1 MNRIFIILVLCLPL
15 WSCATYY
22 ATRDDVVSQLRSWEQ
37 EKEYGKIFNTLD
49 QLKPKHEQYR
59 QLQRMKPRLLEDARK
74 YERSVSTNAL
84 KQAQKQDWPK
94 ALMIFDEGLEKYP
107 QSTFIKNE
115 KEKFLADRE
124 QYLHYLERKYLYE
137 RAEWL
142 IRAIP
147 QQQKIVDTNPKDS
160 AQEKRLKKLQS
171 LSEETADLLAEYGKE
186 ALKADRRMI
195 ASRSLTLAN
204 TLQPDDEYSQ
214 LLKQIKATGKQK
226 PKKKYSSDSKS
237 SASQQA
243 DTRQQ
248 ALQQLRT
255 RFELAYKN
263 QDWAEAID
271 RMEAIE
277 AIDPT
282 SNTTK
287 KARKR
292 LDKQVDAYVKQQI
305 KLGEHQYSQGDFT
318 VALETWEAAHPLAPD
333 NKALNKYIQRAHR
346 VLESLKELSGRPP
359 AIRFPVED
367 ESPAIS
373 D

>member
-1 MNRIFIILVLCLPL
+1 MKRIFIILVLCLPL

-22 ATRDDVVSQLRSWEQ
+22 ATRDDVVSQVRSWEQ

-49 QLKPKHEQYR
+49 QLKPKHEQYQ
-59 QLQRMKPRLLEDARK
+59 QLQRMKPRLQEDARK
-74 YERSVSTNAL
+74 FERSVSTKAL
-84 KQAQKQDWPK
+84 EQAQKQDWPK
-94 ALMIFDEGLEKYP
+94 ALMIFDEGLDKYP

-115 KEKFLADRE
+115 REKFLADRE

-160 AQEKRLKKLQS
+160 AQKKRLKKLQS
-171 LSEETADLLAEYGKE
+171 LSAETAELLAEYGKE
-186 ALKADRRMI
+186 ALRADRRMV

-214 LLKQIKATGKQK
+214 LLKQIKTTGKKK
-226 PKKKYSSDSKS
+226 PKKKYSSVSKTS
-237 SASQQA
+237 DVQQA
-243 DTRQQ
+243 DNQLKL
-248 ALQQLRT
+248 LQQLRAS
-255 RFELAYKN
+255 FELAYKN

-271 RMEAIE
+271 HMEAIE
-277 AIDPT
+277 AIDPG
-282 SNTTK
+282 SKATK
-287 KARKR
+287 QDRKR
-292 LDKQVDAYVKQQI
+292 LDKKVDAYVKQQI

-333 NKALNKYIQRAHR
+333 NKALNKYIQRARR

-367 ESPAIS
+367 ESPAS
-373 D
+373 SN